1 MQNQKNIWSVPRL
14 RQYKNRIS
22 KYFFPKLCGGQVHK
36 DSIPKSQRQTEP
48 AGKIQPQCI
57 CRHYK
62 SNVKEI
68 KTMNAQQKLIHRVKL
83 AKVENEDWTYK
94 QMAEVIDID
103 THSFYNWMNG
113 CYKLSD
119 KKYSELSSLI
129 DDLLT

>member
-1 MQNQKNIWSVPRL
+1 
-14 RQYKNRIS
+14 
-22 KYFFPKLCGGQVHK
+22 
-36 DSIPKSQRQTEP
+36 
-48 AGKIQPQCI
+48 
-57 CRHYK
+57 
-62 SNVKEI
+62 
-68 KTMNAQQKLIHRVKL
+68 MNAQQKLIHRVKL

-103 THSFYNWMNG
+103 AHSFYNWMNG